1 MKNSS
6 LKNSSLS
13 YSPLSYSHT
22 KNGDNRIWSIDTLRG
37 FCIILM
43 VLCHIDYVANS
54 QFDFYAHAFHMP
66 VFFIVS
72 GYFFKQHKIDHFLSF
87 LKKKA
92 FSLLIPYLFAFIVHY
107 PLWIIVNK
115 NTEDDILAPLKSF
128 LTFNHDGL
136 PITQAIWFLTALFF
150 AEIIYFFVS
159 LISNRYVRSTVAFAI
174 FLVGIIATK
183 ITSYIMPLSISQA
196 FVGVGLLEAGYLFN
210 NCKNKCVSYL
220 KNLNLPAT
228 LILFVVNVLMIFC
241 NAKINMRIMRYGY
254 ISLFLISSILSFI
267 VLLSLSRHIDK
278 CKNKLCVSVINEI
291 KYIGINSIVYLVFNQ
306 ICIVALRE
314 FLILIKLT
322 DKIPLYISEILFVI
336 ISFAFTMLCLRVAA
350 IIFDKTPLRVFM
362 GRKIHDTKI

>member
-1 MKNSS
+1 M
-6 LKNSSLS
+6 KNSSLS
-13 YSPLSYSHT
+13 YRPLSYSPLISR
-22 KNGDNRIWSIDTLRG
+22 NNRIWSIDTLRG

-72 GYFFKQHKIDHFLSF
+72 GYFFKQHKIGNFFTF

-107 PLWIIVNK
+107 PLWFIVNR
-115 NTEDDILAPLKSF
+115 NTDEDILAPLKSF

-150 AEIIYFFVS
+150 AEIIYFFVC
-159 LISNRYVRSTVAFAI
+159 LISNKYAKSAVAFAI
-174 FLVGIIATK
+174 FLVGILVTN
-183 ITSYIMPLSISQA
+183 ITSYIMPLSLSQA

-210 NCKNKCVSYL
+210 NCKNKFVSYL
-220 KNLNLPAT
+220 KNLNLPT
-228 LILFVVNVLMIFC
+228 TFILFAINVLMIFC
-241 NAKINMRIMRYGY
+241 NSIINMRCMRYGY
-254 ISLFLISSILSFI
+254 ISLFLINSLLSFI

-306 ICIVALRE
+306 ICISCIRE

-322 DKIPLYISEILFVI
+322 DNIPLYISEIIFVI
-336 ISFAFTMLCLRVAA
+336 ISFAFSMLCLRVAA
-350 IIFDKTPLRVFM
+350 IIFDETPLRVFM